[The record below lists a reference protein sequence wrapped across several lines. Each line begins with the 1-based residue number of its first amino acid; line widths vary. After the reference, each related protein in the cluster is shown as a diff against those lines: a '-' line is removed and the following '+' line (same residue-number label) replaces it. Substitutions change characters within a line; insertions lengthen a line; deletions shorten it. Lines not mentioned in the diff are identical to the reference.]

1 MRTIATI
8 FPVLL
13 IVTFFVAVPNMVSAQ
28 TTITREQVGG
38 GDSGDFVVGPGKVE
52 LSLNPG
58 EYRVVEMTV
67 TNRLGEPRQFNIGI
81 EDAAGTDD
89 PARPVVLLGA
99 DRGPYT
105 LKDYLSVPEMSFVL
119 NPGERARIPVTVSI
133 PENAEPG
140 GRYGS
145 VLVTTNTIPQTGQV
159 VSGDAQPSSALVTRI
174 GTLFF
179 ITIPGSTMYEGA
191 LEKFSTIPDRW
202 FKQSGPISFSV
213 LYRNSGSVHVNPY
226 GEITIT
232 NMLGESVGFIELD
245 PWYALPQ
252 SLRFREVRWDRE
264 WLFGRYTATLSL
276 NRGYEDIVDTA
287 TVHFWVIP
295 WQVLVPGVIG
305 IIIGIF
311 LIRYLFTRFEFR
323 RKST

>member
-1 MRTIATI
+1 MKACCATI
-8 FPVLL
+8 SIPIIA
-13 IVTFFVAVPNMVSAQ
+13 IVIAFSFFDFAFAQ
-28 TTITREQVGG
+28 SITREQVGG

-67 TNRLGEPRQFNIGI
+67 TNRLGEPRQFNLGI
-81 EDAAGTDD
+81 EDAAGSDD

-119 NPGERARIPVTVSI
+119 NPGERARIPVTVRI

-145 VLVTTNTIPQTGQV
+145 VLVTTNTLPKEGEA
-159 VSGDAQPSSALVTRI
+159 VSGDARPSSALVTRI

-179 ITIPGSTMYEGA
+179 ITIPGSTMYEGN
-191 LEKFSTIPDRW
+191 LESFKTIPDTW
-202 FKQSGPISFSV
+202 FKQSGPINFSV

-226 GEITIT
+226 GEINIT

-264 WLFGRYTATLSL
+264 WLFGRYTATISL

-305 IIIGIF
+305 IVVVIWV
-311 LIRYLFTRFEFR
+311 LRYILTRFEFR
-323 RKST
+323 RKNT